1 MNWFLYGNGL
11 RHERVKYIQQCIR
24 MNNELVSE
32 KVIDQILIKTEKHAA
47 SLLAFFLADFYK
59 RNRVFNFA
67 FHLGN
72 L

>member
-47 SLLAFFLADFYK
+47 SAGIFLS
-59 RNRVFNFA
+59 
-67 FHLGN
+67 
-72 L
+72 